1 MLKNS
6 KTLKIS
12 ILLLELVRVLSG
24 VANLAFEYG
33 CSNLCSFQ
41 NMTFFLDF
49 FKIFSKNLDIK
60 IFTKLEITISL

>member
-12 ILLLELVRVLSG
+12 ILLLEFVRVLSG

-41 NMTFFLDF
+41 NKTFFLDF
-49 FKIFSKNLDIK
+49 FQIFFKK
-60 IFTKLEITISL
+60 FRYKKFHKT